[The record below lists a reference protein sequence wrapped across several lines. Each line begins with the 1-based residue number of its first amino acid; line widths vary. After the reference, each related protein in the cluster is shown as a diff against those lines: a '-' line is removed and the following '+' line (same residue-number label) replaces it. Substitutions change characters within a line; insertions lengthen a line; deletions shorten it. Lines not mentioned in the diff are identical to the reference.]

1 MSIGVY
7 ARRGVPAI
15 RAETAN
21 DGSSMSR
28 IADALKRAEQERR
41 QHLDADHDAPA
52 APASLP
58 PLPRPVDFMEAPALA
73 PTEPAESA
81 DPKIASPSPAL
92 VEKVSESLV
101 PFYQRSSIVTEQYR
115 ALRTRLLSTN
125 PNYEH
130 RVIAI
135 TSALPKEGKSVTS
148 LNLGCILAEIHHI
161 KVLVVDCDFRRGS
174 LARMLNQ
181 EDRPG
186 LADVLAERA
195 TLDQVVRP
203 TPVPNLNFI
212 PAGSTHGRS
221 APELLTNTFTRDM
234 FRRMNREYHYVVVDT
249 PPLTTVTD
257 MGIIGPMC
265 DGAIVVVRLHRTV
278 EVAARRAVRLLQVN
292 NIPVLGCLLVGR
304 DAPVGRYGYGY
315 GYGYRYQYYY
325 RYYNYTHKEG
335 TESEPKKRKRK

>member
-1 MSIGVY
+1 
-7 ARRGVPAI
+7 
-15 RAETAN
+15 
-21 DGSSMSR
+21 MSR

-41 QHLDADHDAPA
+41 RVMETSSGGGIAVATP
-52 APASLP
+52 SLP
-58 PLPRPVDFMEAPALA
+58 PLPRPADFIQPPILHEPEPISDNEDRDPETPTVVD
-73 PTEPAESA
+73 
-81 DPKIASPSPAL
+81 KI
-92 VEKVSESLV
+92 SESLV
-101 PFYQRSSIVTEQYR
+101 PFYQRSSLVTEQYR

-130 RVIAI
+130 RVLAI

-161 KVLVVDCDFRRGS
+161 KVLVVDCDLRRGS
-174 LARMLNQ
+174 LARMLCQ
-181 EDRPG
+181 DDRPG

-195 TLDQVVRP
+195 SFDEVVRK

-221 APELLTNTFTRDM
+221 APELLTNTFTRDI
-234 FRRMNREYHYVVVDT
+234 FRRMNNEYHYVVVDT

-278 EVAARRAVRLLQVN
+278 EVAAKRAVRLLQVN

-325 RYYNYTHKEG
+325 RYYNYTHKDHETG
-335 TESEPKKRKRK
+335 GRKKDKKRK